1 MYTAGGE
8 TLHFDLTYR
17 FVPGEPDDG
26 VTVHVP
32 VPLLAGLQPTGF
44 EWLVPG
50 MREDLVTEL
59 IRSLPKQVR
68 RHVVPAPDYARRVV
82 PLLDS
87 RRTESLRAQL
97 AAALTEVSG
106 HVISPEEF
114 RFDSLPAHLR
124 MLFAAV
130 DRRGKII
137 DSDKDLSALKRRRA
151 TQIQSSVSQA
161 GRRVEQDSVSEWT
174 ADTLGTIPSGDFHEG
189 RWAAGSGIPGP
200 DGNPGRGGGKGVWD
214 ARGGGCV
221 NDDGNAHTLAAEDS
235 DPSTE
240 NGEWP
245 AATATGGGGELS
257 TRGC

>member
-1 MYTAGGE
+1 M
-8 TLHFDLTYR
+8 LFR
-17 FVPGEPDDG
+17 SVPGEPDDG

-32 VPLLAGLQPTGF
+32 VPLLAGLQPAGF
-44 EWLVPG
+44 EWLVLG

-87 RRTESLRAQL
+87 RRAEPLRTQL
-97 AAALTEVSG
+97 AAALSEVSG
-106 HVISPEEF
+106 HGISPEEF

-124 MLFAAV
+124 MLFVVV

-137 DSDKDLSALKRRRA
+137 DSDKDFSALKWRRA

-174 ADTLGTIPSGDFHEG
+174 ADTLGNYEIG
-189 RWAAGSGIPGP
+189 RASC
-200 DGNPGRGGGKGVWD
+200 RERV
-214 ARGGGCV
+214 
-221 NDDGNAHTLAAEDS
+221 
-235 DPSTE
+235 
-240 NGEWP
+240 
-245 AATATGGGGELS
+245 
-257 TRGC
+257 